1 MEIKVKSLT
10 GIFPEYETEG
20 SAGMDIRAHL
30 ENPMEKVVFPELG
43 VLQKIRGRSNPEK
56 ERSYLQDFFWKSQR
70 AVKCR
75 YVQGADL
82 R

>member
-30 ENPMEKVVFPELG
+30 ENPMEIKPGEKSARTYRTFSG
-43 VLQKIRGRSNPEK
+43 NPK
-56 ERSYLQDFFWKSQR
+56 GL
-70 AVKCR
+70 
-75 YVQGADL
+75 
-82 R
+82 